1 MTIVARS
8 APLLLRHRIAPAAG
22 PAKRASVQPAEPL
35 PAPIL
40 QPLRRSLG
48 VVGILF
54 LTLSAITPAS
64 SVFIIV
70 PEMLRDAGTGALWAM
85 LIAGLVCVATAYL
98 YAELSSAWPVA
109 GGEYV
114 MVAHTLGPLAGFV
127 ILGVNTI
134 NNFIFPAVVGL
145 GLSDVLST
153 LVPGLKPVPVAVA
166 MVIACTL
173 VSVLRIRFNAWLT
186 GIFLAVE
193 LAALLILFALGL
205 LDPVRPLAPMLLHPA
220 APSGPASAAG
230 IGLATTVAIFALNG
244 YGNAVYLAEE
254 MHEPARRIARVIL
267 MALALTLLVEIAP
280 LAAVLAGV
288 PVLEMLYAGSDPF
301 GLFVTVR
308 GSPALAGWVSLG
320 VAVAIVNAAIACI
333 ISFARFFYSTG
344 RDGAWGRPFD
354 AWATV
359 VHPRFGTPWIA
370 TLAVGAVGTAACF
383 LPLPLL
389 LVLSGAGIGVTYL
402 AMAFAALAGRWKGA
416 AAHAPYRMPLF
427 PLAPLVTI
435 VALLYVFW
443 TNWWDLETGRRGLL
457 ATAAQMLLAAGYYVL
472 VVKRRGPWIVR
483 DPIDE
488 NPAPAA
494 ALQQG

>member
-1 MTIVARS
+1 LR
-8 APLLLRHRIAPAAG
+8 LLRALLQALP
-22 PAKRASVQPAEPL
+22 VQPAEPL

-40 QPLRRSLG
+40 QPLRRALG

-70 PEMLRDAGTGALWAM
+70 PEMLKDAGTGALWAM
-85 LIAGLVCVATAYL
+85 LIAGVVCVATAYL

-127 ILGVNTI
+127 VLGVNTV

-145 GLSDVLST
+145 GLSDVLSVV
-153 LVPGLKPVPVAVA
+153 VPGLRPVPVAVA
-166 MVIACTL
+166 MVVACAL

-186 GIFLAVE
+186 GLFLAVE
-193 LAALLILFALGL
+193 LAALATLFVLGL
-205 LDPVRPLAPMLLHPA
+205 LDPVRSLTPMLLHPA
-220 APSGPASAAG
+220 TAAGAATAGG

-254 MHEPARRIARVIL
+254 MHDPARRIARVIL
-267 MALALTLLVEIAP
+267 LALLLTLFVEIAP
-280 LAAVLAGV
+280 LAAVLIGA
-288 PVLEMLYAGSDPF
+288 PDLTALFASADPF
-301 GLFVTVR
+301 GLFVATR
-308 GSPALAGWVSLG
+308 GSATLAGWVALG

-344 RDGAWGRPFD
+344 RDRAWGRPFD
-354 AWATV
+354 RWATA

-370 TLAVGAVGTAACF
+370 TLIVGAIGTAACF
-383 LPLPLL
+383 VPLPLL
-389 LVLSGAGIGVTYL
+389 LVLSGAGIGITYL
-402 AMAFAALAGRWKGA
+402 AMAFAALAGRRNGA
-416 AAHAPYRMPLF
+416 SDHAPYRMPLF

-435 VALLYVFW
+435 GALLYVFW
-443 TNWWDLETGRRGLL
+443 TNWGDLKIGRPGLI
-457 ATAAQMLLAAGYYVL
+457 ATAAQMLVSAAYYIL

-483 DPIDE
+483 DPIDDT
-488 NPAPAA
+488 PAPAA
-494 ALQQG
+494 VPRGA

>member
-1 MTIVARS
+1 M
-8 APLLLRHRIAPAAG
+8 
-22 PAKRASVQPAEPL
+22 QPAEPL

-70 PEMLRDAGTGALWAM
+70 PEMLKDAGTGALWAM
-85 LIAGLVCVATAYL
+85 LIAGVVCVATAYL
-98 YAELSSAWPVA
+98 YAELASAWPVA

-153 LVPGLKPVPVAVA
+153 VVPGLRPVPVAVA
-166 MVIACTL
+166 MVVACTL
-173 VSVLRIRFNAWLT
+173 LSVLRIRFNAWLT
-186 GIFLAVE
+186 GVFLAVE
-193 LAALLILFALGL
+193 LAALLALFLLGL
-205 LDPVRPLAPMLLHPA
+205 FDPVRPLAPMLLHPA
-220 APSGPASAAG
+220 SAAGAATAGG

-254 MHEPARRIARVIL
+254 MHEPAKRIARVIL
-267 MALALTLLVEIAP
+267 LALVLTLIVEIAP
-280 LAAVLAGV
+280 LAAVLAGA
-288 PVLEMLYAGSDPF
+288 PDLKALFASADPF
-301 GLFVTVR
+301 GLFVTLR
-308 GSPALAGWVSLG
+308 GSPALAAWVSLG

-344 RDGAWGRPFD
+344 RDGAWGRLLD
-354 AWATV
+354 GWATA

-383 LPLPLL
+383 APLSLL

-402 AMAFAALAGRWKGA
+402 AMAFAALAGRWNGA

-435 VALLYVFW
+435 AALLYVFW
-443 TNWWDLETGRRGLL
+443 TNWWDLESGRPGLV
-457 ATAAQMLLAAGYYVL
+457 ATAAQMLLAAAYYVV

-488 NPAPAA
+488 FPAPAG

>member
-1 MTIVARS
+1 M
-8 APLLLRHRIAPAAG
+8 
-22 PAKRASVQPAEPL
+22 QPAEPL

-48 VVGILF
+48 VIGILF

-70 PEMLRDAGTGALWAM
+70 PDMLKEAGTGALWAM
-85 LIAGLVCVATAYL
+85 LIAGVVCVATAYL

-114 MVAHTLGPLAGFV
+114 MVARTLGPLAGFV

-145 GLSDVLST
+145 GLSNVLST
-153 LVPGLKPVPVAVA
+153 LVPGLRPVPVAVA
-166 MVIACTL
+166 MVVACTL

-186 GIFLAVE
+186 GVFLAIE
-193 LAALLILFALGL
+193 LAALLTLFVLSLAH
-205 LDPVRPLAPMLLHPA
+205 PVRPVAPFLLHPT
-220 APSGPASAAG
+220 GPDGAVAASA

-267 MALALTLLVEIAP
+267 LALVLTLIVEIAP
-280 LAAVLAGV
+280 LAAVLAGA
-288 PVLEMLYAGSDPF
+288 PDLKALFAAADPF
-301 GLFVTVR
+301 GLFVTIR
-308 GSPALAGWVSLG
+308 GGSALAGWIALG

-354 AWATV
+354 GWATA
-359 VHPRFGTPWIA
+359 VHPRFHTPWIA
-370 TLAVGAVGTAACF
+370 TLIVGAVGTAACF
-383 LPLPLL
+383 LPLSLL
-389 LVLSGAGIGVTYL
+389 LVLSGAGIAVTYL
-402 AMAFAALAGRWKGA
+402 AMAFAALAGRRTGA
-416 AAHAPYRMPLF
+416 TRHSPYRMPLF
-427 PLAPLVTI
+427 PLAPIVT
-435 VALLYVFW
+435 VAALGYVFW
-443 TNWWDLETGRRGLL
+443 TSWFDLETGRPGLI
-457 ATAAQMLLAAGYYVL
+457 ATGAQMLVSAVYYVL

-483 DPIDE
+483 DPVDE
-488 NPAPAA
+488 DLAPALSPRGA
-494 ALQQG
+494 

>member
-1 MTIVARS
+1 M
-8 APLLLRHRIAPAAG
+8 
-22 PAKRASVQPAEPL
+22 QPAEPL

-70 PEMLRDAGTGALWAM
+70 PEMLKDAGTGALWAM

-114 MVAHTLGPLAGFV
+114 MVARTLGPLAGFV

-145 GLSDVLST
+145 GLSDVLSAV
-153 LVPGLKPVPVAVA
+153 VPDLKPVPVAVA

-186 GIFLAVE
+186 GLFLAVE
-193 LAALLILFALGL
+193 LAALLTLFLLGML
-205 LDPVRPLAPMLLHPA
+205 EPVRPLAPMLLHPTGLAGA
-220 APSGPASAAG
+220 ATASG

-254 MHEPARRIARVIL
+254 MHEPAKRIARVIL
-267 MALALTLLVEIAP
+267 LALVLTLLVEIAP
-280 LAAVLAGV
+280 LAAVLAGA
-288 PVLEMLYAGSDPF
+288 PDLDALFKNADPF
-301 GLFVTVR
+301 GLFVTLR
-308 GSPALAGWVSLG
+308 GGSTLSTWVSLG

-344 RDGAWGRPFD
+344 RDSAWGAPFD
-354 AWATV
+354 AWATA
-359 VHPRFGTPWIA
+359 VHPRFGTPWLA
-370 TLAVGAVGTAACF
+370 TLVVGAVGTAACF

-389 LVLSGAGIGVTYL
+389 LVLSGAGIGITYL
-402 AMAFAALAGRWKGA
+402 AMALAALAGRWRGA
-416 AAHAPYRMPLF
+416 TAHSPYRMPLF

-435 VALLYVFW
+435 AALAYVFW

-457 ATAAQMLLAAGYYVL
+457 ATGAQMLVSAAYYIL

-483 DPIDE
+483 DPVDVDM
-488 NPAPAA
+488 APAA
-494 ALQQG
+494 APRGALERTT

>member
-1 MTIVARS
+1 
-8 APLLLRHRIAPAAG
+8 
-22 PAKRASVQPAEPL
+22 VQPAEPL
-35 PAPIL
+35 PAPTL

-70 PEMLRDAGTGALWAM
+70 PEMLKDAGTGALWAM

-114 MVAHTLGPLAGFV
+114 MVARTLGPLAGFV

-153 LVPGLKPVPVAVA
+153 LIPGLRPVPLAVA
-166 MVIACTL
+166 MVVGCTL

-186 GIFLAVE
+186 GLFLAVE
-193 LAALLILFALGL
+193 LAALGTLFMLGVL
-205 LDPVRPLAPMLLHPA
+205 GPVRPVGALLAHPTGA
-220 APSGPASAAG
+220 SGVVGAGG

-254 MHEPARRIARVIL
+254 MHEPAKRIARVIL
-267 MALALTLLVEIAP
+267 LALALTLLVEIAP
-280 LAAVLAGV
+280 LAAVLVGA
-288 PVLEMLYAGSDPF
+288 PDLRALFASDDPF
-301 GLFVTVR
+301 GLFVTLR
-308 GSPALAGWVSLG
+308 GSATLSAWVSLG
-320 VAVAIVNAAIACI
+320 VAVAIINAAIACI

-344 RDGAWGRPFD
+344 RDRAWGNPFD
-354 AWATV
+354 AWATAL
-359 VHPRFGTPWIA
+359 HPRFQTPWIA
-370 TLAVGAVGTAACF
+370 TMVVGAVGTAACF
-383 LPLPLL
+383 LPKSLL
-389 LVLSGAGIGVTYL
+389 LVLSGQGIVATYL
-402 AMAFAALAGRWKGA
+402 AMAFAAIAGRRNGA
-416 AAHAPYRMPLF
+416 AAHSPYRMPLF
-427 PLAPLVTI
+427 PAAPLVT
-435 VALLYVFW
+435 VAAVAYVCW
-443 TNWWDLETGRRGLL
+443 TNWWDVETGRPGLI
-457 ATAAQMLLAAGYYVL
+457 ATVAQMLLSAAYYIL

-483 DPIDE
+483 DPVDDDL
-488 NPAPAA
+488 APAA
-494 ALQQG
+494 APRGA

>member
-1 MTIVARS
+1 
-8 APLLLRHRIAPAAG
+8 
-22 PAKRASVQPAEPL
+22 VQPAEPL

-70 PEMLRDAGTGALWAM
+70 PEMLKDAGTGALWAM
-85 LIAGLVCVATAYL
+85 LIAGVVCVATAYL

-114 MVAHTLGPLAGFV
+114 MVAHTLGPLPGFV

-145 GLSDVLST
+145 GLSDVLAA
-153 LVPGLKPVPVAVA
+153 VIPGLRPVPVAVA
-166 MVIACTL
+166 MVVACTL
-173 VSVLRIRFNAWLT
+173 LSVLRIRFNAWLT
-186 GIFLAVE
+186 GLFLAVE
-193 LAALLILFALGL
+193 LAALLTLFLLGV
-205 LDPVRPLAPMLLHPA
+205 LDPVRPLGPMLVHPA
-220 APSGPASAAG
+220 GAVDAVAASG

-254 MHEPARRIARVIL
+254 MREPAKRIARVIL
-267 MALALTLLVEIAP
+267 LALVLTLVVEIAP
-280 LAAVLAGV
+280 LAAVLAGA
-288 PVLEMLYAGSDPF
+288 PDLKALFASPDPF

-344 RDGAWGRPFD
+344 RDCAWGRPFD
-354 AWATV
+354 GWATA

-370 TLAVGAVGTAACF
+370 TLIVGAVGTAACF
-383 LPLPLL
+383 VPLPLL
-389 LVLSGAGIGVTYL
+389 LVLSGAGIAVTYL
-402 AMAFAALAGRWKGA
+402 AMAFAALAGRWTGA
-416 AAHAPYRMPLF
+416 AAHSPYRMPLF
-427 PLAPLVTI
+427 PLAPFVT
-435 VALLYVFW
+435 VAALAYVFW
-443 TNWWDLETGRRGLL
+443 TSWFDLETGRPGLI
-457 ATAAQMLLAAGYYVL
+457 ATGAQMLLSAAYYIL

-483 DPIDE
+483 DPIDDDL
-488 NPAPAA
+488 APAA
-494 ALQQG
+494 SPPRA

>member
-1 MTIVARS
+1 
-8 APLLLRHRIAPAAG
+8 
-22 PAKRASVQPAEPL
+22 VQPAEPL

-70 PEMLRDAGTGALWAM
+70 PEMLKDAGTGALWAM

-114 MVAHTLGPLAGFV
+114 MVAHTLGPLAGFI

-153 LVPGLKPVPVAVA
+153 IFAGLKPVPVAVA
-166 MVIACTL
+166 MVVACTL

-193 LAALLILFALGL
+193 LAALGTLFTLGL
-205 LDPVRPLAPMLLHPA
+205 ISPVRPVGALLVHPIGA
-220 APSGPASAAG
+220 SGAVTAGG
-230 IGLATTVAIFALNG
+230 IGLATTVGIFALNG
-244 YGNAVYLAEE
+244 YGNAVYFAEE
-254 MHEPARRIARVIL
+254 MHAPAKRIARVIL
-267 MALALTLLVEIAP
+267 LALALTLLVEIAP
-280 LAAVLAGV
+280 LVAVLLGA
-288 PVLEMLYAGSDPF
+288 PDLKALFASDDPF
-301 GLFVTVR
+301 GLFVTLR
-308 GSPALAGWVSLG
+308 GNATLAAWVSLG
-320 VAVAIVNAAIACI
+320 VAVAVINAAIACI

-354 AWATV
+354 AWATAL
-359 VHPRFGTPWIA
+359 HPRFQTPWIA
-370 TLAVGAVGTAACF
+370 TLIVGAVGTAACF
-383 LPLPLL
+383 VPKSLL
-389 LVLSGAGIGVTYL
+389 LVLSGQGIVATYF
-402 AMAFAALAGRWKGA
+402 AMAFAAIAGRRNGA
-416 AAHAPYRMPLF
+416 AAHSPYRMPLF
-427 PLAPLVTI
+427 PLAPLVT
-435 VALLYVFW
+435 VAALAYVCW
-443 TNWWDLETGRRGLL
+443 TSWWDVATGRPGLI
-457 ATAAQMLLAAGYYVL
+457 ATGAQMLVSAAYYIL

-483 DPIDE
+483 DPVDE
-488 NPAPAA
+488 DIAPAA
-494 ALQQG
+494 VPRGALERTT

>member
-1 MTIVARS
+1 
-8 APLLLRHRIAPAAG
+8 
-22 PAKRASVQPAEPL
+22 VQPAEPL
-35 PAPIL
+35 PAPTL

-70 PEMLRDAGTGALWAM
+70 PEMLKDAGTGALWAM
-85 LIAGLVCVATAYL
+85 LIAGVVCVATAYL

-114 MVAHTLGPLAGFV
+114 MVARTLGPLAGFV
-127 ILGVNTI
+127 VLGVNTI

-145 GLSDVLST
+145 GLSDVLAAV
-153 LVPGLKPVPVAVA
+153 VPGLRPVPVAVA
-166 MVIACTL
+166 MVVACTL
-173 VSVLRIRFNAWLT
+173 VGVLGIRFNAWLT
-186 GIFLAVE
+186 GVFLAVE
-193 LAALLILFALGL
+193 LAALATLFALGL
-205 LDPVRPLAPMLLHPA
+205 LDPVRPLTGILLHPA
-220 APSGPASAAG
+220 GPAGVVTASG

-254 MHEPARRIARVIL
+254 MHAPEKRIARVIL
-267 MALALTLLVEIAP
+267 LALVLTLVVEIAP
-280 LAAVLAGV
+280 LAAVLAGA
-288 PVLEMLYAGSDPF
+288 PDLKALFASADPF

-308 GSPALAGWVSLG
+308 GSPALAAWVSLG

-344 RDGAWGRPFD
+344 RDRAWGRPFD
-354 AWATV
+354 RWTTQI
-359 VHPRFGTPWIA
+359 HPRFGTPWIA
-370 TLAVGAVGTAACF
+370 TLMVGAIGTAACF
-383 LPLPLL
+383 VPLPLL

-427 PLAPLVTI
+427 PLAPFVTI
-435 VALLYVFW
+435 AALLYVFW
-443 TNWWDLETGRRGLL
+443 TSWFDLETGRPGLL
-457 ATAAQMLLAAGYYVL
+457 ATVAQMLLSAAYYIL

-488 NPAPAA
+488 LPAPASPA
-494 ALQQG
+494 RA